1 MPGTPAGADAG
12 GPSAVDP
19 HAPTTE
25 AGAGL
30 AADPAVARDDAEGLS
45 DPGHVWERARPTP
58 SPGTHARER
67 GGRGAL
73 SGRCREPRTR
83 AYAGVLLPVR
93 PRNQACP
100 QDILQPHRLTEDDFG
115 LLNYA
120 LVEMQRLCLD
130 VPPVPPNAYMPY
142 YLREYVTRL
151 VNGFKPLVS
160 RSARLYRILGFWCTC
175 GSGPGRPPLR
185 SGCDPRKWPWTLA

>member
-1 MPGTPAGADAG
+1 MRPIPPWPGTTRRGFRTP
-12 GPSAVDP
+12 GPRLGTGTAYPVP
-19 HAPTTE
+19 LELTPENAE
-25 AGAGL
+25 
-30 AADPAVARDDAEGLS
+30 AVARFLGDAVNREPALML
-45 DPGHVWERARPTP
+45 EYFCRC
-58 SPGTHARER
+58 AREETKR
-67 GGRGAL
+67 VP
-73 SGRCREPRTR
+73 PRTF
-83 AYAGVLLPVR
+83 
-93 PRNQACP
+93 CS
-100 QDILQPHRLTEDDFG
+100 PHRLTEDDFG